1 MKRPTHGPSISLSL
15 LGKGGTLAVMLFVL
29 GCVNLDK
36 PESVRSCANSPQG
49 CSDNPSAKQRDAA
62 ALADGPKDL
71 QPGLADASV
80 ATDAATTASDAAV
93 LADRAADGVAQADVV
108 AKLDTGIAYDLQD
121 DRQADGLRDLN
132 SVDLPDDV
140 PPTSDLAPPL
150 DVPEPDSPTVDLA
163 GGGPDVGRDVLV
175 GLDAGWDTSPS
186 SNCITQI
193 IGNGYKA
200 GSARPCSACT
210 DGNGGSLATQCTQML
225 DCLAPPSTSADFLY
239 CLNYIH
245 GSSLVGDCVNALT
258 KVACPTG
265 Y

>member
-1 MKRPTHGPSISLSL
+1 VL
-15 LGKGGTLAVMLFVL
+15 LFGLA
-29 GCVNLDK
+29 CVNLDK

-49 CSDNPSAKQRDAA
+49 CSDNPTVTPRDAA
-62 ALADGPKDL
+62 AFADGPNDL

-80 ATDAATTASDAAV
+80 APDAATTASDAAV
-93 LADRAADGVAQADVV
+93 LADRAADRVAQADVV
-108 AKLDTGIAYDLQD
+108 AKLDTGMADGQD
-121 DRQADGLRDLN
+121 DGQVDGLRDLN

-140 PPTSDLAPPL
+140 PVVSDLAPLL
-150 DVPEPDSPTVDLA
+150 DVPEPDSPTVDLG
-163 GGGPDVGRDVLV
+163 GGGPDVGRDGLA
-175 GLDAGWDTSPS
+175 GLDAGWDTSPEVS

-225 DCLAPPSTSADFLY
+225 DCLAPPSTSSNFLY